1 MGLVNVFNNKVRPA
15 TAEDYERFEV
25 FSYSRLST
33 FLHCPMQYR
42 LKYIENHYTS
52 DTTLALELGSLCH
65 KVLEDKGNMII
76 NEQPIDKSKLN
87 DLIIDGVEPEPDDEK
102 TTEALLGVPAL
113 AKKYFLQWNQP
124 DNASGM
130 TYPEKMEIFN
140 KVLENEMKD
149 TDWKPKWCE
158 HSFAFV
164 WNERAILSG
173 FIDRVDVRKTQQ
185 GEEFRTIDYK
195 TSKKIFAKNELPT
208 SLQFGIYALA
218 IYSETGQ
225 LPVESL
231 YRFIL
236 IDDQQQA
243 LTKGWEKRLDKKL
256 DKIFDSIDE
265 LKKTGIY
272 KPNPTPLCHW
282 CSYCETNHDAHEFK
296 DLCEYY
302 SLWTPEN
309 KTFNKAKDWDD
320 LFAIHKPLELNQTAK
335 RKLVF

>member
-1 MGLVNVFNNKVRPA
+1 MSTIDIFKNKVRLA
-15 TAEDYERFEV
+15 TEEDYENFEK
-25 FSYSRLST
+25 FSYSKLST
-33 FLHCPMQYR
+33 FLHCPMQYK
-42 LKYIENHYTS
+42 LKYIDGHYTS

-76 NEQPIDKSKLN
+76 NCEEVDKSKLKS
-87 DLIIDGVEPEPDDEK
+87 IIDNGADPEPDDTK
-102 TTEALLGVPAL
+102 TTEPLLGVPAL
-113 AKKYFLQWNQP
+113 AKKYFMEWNKP

-130 TYPEKMEIFN
+130 SYPEKMNIFQ
-140 KVLENEMKD
+140 KVLESEMMN
-149 TDWKPKWCE
+149 TDWQPKWCE
-158 HSFAFV
+158 HPFGFV

-173 FIDRVDVRKTQQ
+173 FIDRVDVRKTLQ

-195 TSKKIFAKNELPT
+195 TSKKIFAKSELPT

-236 IDDQQQA
+236 IDDQQNA

-265 LKKTGIY
+265 LKKTNVY

-282 CSYCETNHDAHEFK
+282 CAYCKTNHDAHEFK
-296 DLCEYY
+296 NLCDYH

-309 KTFNKAKDWDD
+309 KTFDKAKPWDD
-320 LFAIHKPLELNQTAK
+320 LFSFKQPTKLNVGTK